1 MRNQKLGYQR
11 PKTPFFAAE
20 TGHDLAD
27 FNFLPFEKIRSS
39 DPFVIEARE
48 SFWIEKYGVLGEG
61 GINRRS

>member
-1 MRNQKLGYQR
+1 MELKWFGTEINQ
-11 PKTPFFAAE
+11 P
-20 TGHDLAD
+20 GHELAD
-27 FNFLPFEKIRSS
+27 FNFLLFEKIRSS